1 MVHKTSMVPW
11 ALAEPSGSS
20 VVLEEQLNLLPILD
34 LRQEMPTP
42 RVSKSFL
49 STSQAS
55 PIPSDLGTQNPISAE
70 SESEKPAQMPFDL
83 CSRTPAPV
91 PSSPPRA
98 CALVSSLSSFPQTT
112 LAS

>member
-1 MVHKTSMVPW
+1 MEPW
-11 ALAEPSGSS
+11 ALTEPSGSS
-20 VVLEEQLNLLPILD
+20 VLLEEQLNLLPIRD

-70 SESEKPAQMPFDL
+70 S
-83 CSRTPAPV
+83 
-91 PSSPPRA
+91 
-98 CALVSSLSSFPQTT
+98 
-112 LAS
+112 